1 MSSAGSYANQAS
13 IPNSTACREPTPR
26 EGPVR
31 QDSRRKPKVGE
42 ELEVLVYPPNLRELA
57 LELPRSYRERALTHF
72 ENQAIDLS
80 DPSDWELDEIQTY
93 LINQASI
100 YRRKAGYVKAH
111 SQRRRVAAWEAKQE
125 ALLAEELEI
134 DLGPLVVHSDPL
146 TKDTVDHAVDSVMKY
161 VNKKLGR

>member
-1 MSSAGSYANQAS
+1 MCG
-13 IPNSTACREPTPR
+13 ACRKS
-26 EGPVR
+26 R
-31 QDSRRKPKVGE
+31 QAEVPAEAASEKSLRRKPKVGE

-72 ENQAIDLS
+72 ESQGIDL

-93 LINQASI
+93 LISQASI

-125 ALLAEELEI
+125 ALLETTVEELEAE
-134 DLGPLVVHSDPL
+134 LGPDPL
-146 TKDTVDHAVDSVMKY
+146 TKDPVDHAVAGVMKH
-161 VNKKLGR
+161 VNKKLLG

>member
-1 MSSAGSYANQAS
+1 MR
-13 IPNSTACREPTPR
+13 CRKQKKCGAKVPEA
-26 EGPVR
+26 
-31 QDSRRKPKVGE
+31 SRRKPKVGE

-111 SQRRRVAAWEAKQE
+111 SQRARDAAWEAKQE

-134 DLGPLVVHSDPL
+134 DLGPDPL
-146 TKDTVDHAVDSVMKY
+146 TTGVSSTDPVDHAIDGVMKR

>member
-1 MSSAGSYANQAS
+1 MQMCG
-13 IPNSTACREPTPR
+13 ACRKS
-26 EGPVR
+26 R
-31 QDSRRKPKVGE
+31 QAEVPAEAASEKSLRRKPKVGE

-72 ENQAIDLS
+72 ESQGIDLS

-93 LINQASI
+93 LISQASI

-125 ALLAEELEI
+125 ALLETTVEELEAE
-134 DLGPLVVHSDPL
+134 LGPDPL
-146 TKDTVDHAVDSVMKY
+146 TKDPVDHAVAGVMKH
-161 VNKKLGR
+161 VNKKLLG

>member
-1 MSSAGSYANQAS
+1 MSTSSQPS
-13 IPNSTACREPTPR
+13 PR

-31 QDSRRKPKVGE
+31 QDAEVPEAGRRKPKVGE

-111 SQRRRVAAWEAKQE
+111 SQRRRVAEWEAKQE
-125 ALLAEELEI
+125 ALLAGELEI
-134 DLGPLVVHSDPL
+134 DLGSDPL
-146 TKDTVDHAVDSVMKY
+146 TKDPVDHAVDGVMKH

>member
-1 MSSAGSYANQAS
+1 MSMCG
-13 IPNSTACREPTPR
+13 ACRKSVQAAADASPPPEVP
-26 EGPVR
+26 EAG
-31 QDSRRKPKVGE
+31 RRKPKVGE

-111 SQRRRVAAWEAKQE
+111 SQRARVAA
-125 ALLAEELEI
+125 
-134 DLGPLVVHSDPL
+134 
-146 TKDTVDHAVDSVMKY
+146 
-161 VNKKLGR
+161 